1 MKRLEVVD
9 ACGVFMHNTYERR
22 ARGLVKKGRA
32 QFLTASKIC
41 LRPLPEKL
49 EEKTLETNNKKDI
62 LTRIDT
68 ILQQKEYLQEAFSAI
83 EKIPHDLNEELTAI
97 RTKTILEIVEARE
110 KTNQEVV
117 ALLRAMLEQDVT
129 PQGE

>member
-1 MKRLEVVD
+1 MKRIEVID
-9 ACGVFMHNTYERR
+9 EQGVHLQNTYERR

-32 QFLTASKIC
+32 YYVTASCIC
-41 LRPLPEKL
+41 LFTPPENM
-49 EEKTLETNNKKDI
+49 EETNNKKDI

>member
-1 MKRLEVVD
+1 MKHIEVID
-9 ACGVFMHNTYERR
+9 EHGAYLQNTYERR

-32 QFLTASKIC
+32 YYVTASCIC
-41 LRPLPEKL
+41 LFTPPENM
-49 EEKTLETNNKKDI
+49 EEKTLETNDKKDI

-97 RTKTILEIVEARE
+97 RIKTILEIVEARE

-117 ALLRAMLEQDVT
+117 ALLRAMLEQDST
-129 PQGE
+129 PQSE

>member
-1 MKRLEVVD
+1 MKHIEVID
-9 ACGVFMHNTYERR
+9 EQGVHLQNTYERR

-32 QFLTASKIC
+32 YYVTASCIC
-41 LRPLPEKL
+41 LFTPPENM

-68 ILQQKEYLQEAFSAI
+68 ILQQKEYLQEVFSAI

-117 ALLRAMLEQDVT
+117 ALLHAMLDQDVI

>member
-1 MKRLEVVD
+1 M
-9 ACGVFMHNTYERR
+9 
-22 ARGLVKKGRA
+22 
-32 QFLTASKIC
+32 TASCIC
-41 LRPLPEKL
+41 LFTPPENM

-110 KTNQEVV
+110 KRIRKS
-117 ALLRAMLEQDVT
+117 LRCFMQCWIRM
-129 PQGE
+129 